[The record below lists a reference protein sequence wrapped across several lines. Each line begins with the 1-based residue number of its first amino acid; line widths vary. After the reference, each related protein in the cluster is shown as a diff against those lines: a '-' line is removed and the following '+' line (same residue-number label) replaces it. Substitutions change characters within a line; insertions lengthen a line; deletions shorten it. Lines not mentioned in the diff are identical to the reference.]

1 MKYVIAIF
9 CLFLIA
15 GCSDDTPSTATA
27 VETETSV
34 PEPATHSDSEKFTM
48 NINDFFV
55 TSGGQIVVTGQIASG
70 TVATGDTICVSS
82 STNGNIQAEVTGIEQ
97 FNKVI
102 QQASAGENVGIML
115 GGIDKDLVGKGYR
128 LSSCP

>member
-9 CLFLIA
+9 CLFFIV

-34 PEPATHSDSEKFTM
+34 PEPVKRTNREKFAM
-48 NINDFFV
+48 GVKDFFV
-55 TSGGQIVVTGQIASG
+55 IGGDQIVVTGQIASG
-70 TVATGDTICVSS
+70 TVATGDTICISS
-82 STNGNIQAEVTGIEQ
+82 STGNNVQAEVTGMEKSS
-97 FNKVI
+97 KVI

-115 GGIDKDLVGKGYR
+115 GGIDKDQVGKGYQ
-128 LSSCP
+128 LSSCQ